1 MQDQPNKTIDEVID
15 NALTAA
21 FEGYDTQNSPPEGE
35 SEFDR
40 AAEYQSCSAK
50 DTESISDN
58 ELETKRSN
66 LGGSEVEAKKV
77 SENLGSLGKNHAPSF
92 ILFVCF
98 FICFC
103 FVFLEK

>member
-1 MQDQPNKTIDEVID
+1 MSMWHTYWVTVLWPKRPHLVPILARMQDQPNKTIDEVID

-58 ELETKRSN
+58 E
-66 LGGSEVEAKKV
+66 
-77 SENLGSLGKNHAPSF
+77 
-92 ILFVCF
+92 
-98 FICFC
+98 
-103 FVFLEK
+103 